1 MTKKQLTEEP
11 MTEDLTNETDERDTA
26 PVSNETPETG
36 EQERHLE
43 KMSLPDAPAE
53 PADEG
58 VTGEDVTVDTSYVE
72 DEAEDATEGVTTT
85 DTPEDDAETFP
96 REYVEKL
103 RKEAA
108 DARVKAKRADD
119 LAARLHTALVAAT
132 GRLADPSDLP
142 FDDAHLEDADALN
155 AAVDALLARKPH
167 LASRR
172 PVGSIGQ
179 GATSPADRV
188 SLAGILRHN
197 AI

>member
-1 MTKKQLTEEP
+1 MTEEL
-11 MTEDLTNETDERDTA
+11 MTETDERDIRGDRNL
-26 PVSNETPETG
+26 SPELA
-36 EQERHLE
+36 LE
-43 KMSLPDAPAE
+43 D
-53 PADEG
+53 
-58 VTGEDVTVDTSYVE
+58 
-72 DEAEDATEGVTTT
+72 VTTT
-85 DTPEDDAETFP
+85 DAPDDERTEDVATTDALEDDAETFP

-103 RKEAA
+103 RKENA

-132 GRLADPSDLP
+132 GRLADPSDLE

-179 GATSPADRV
+179 GATTPADSV

-197 AI
+197 AH

>member
-1 MTKKQLTEEP
+1 MTDTAAENEIV
-11 MTEDLTNETDERDTA
+11 ETDE
-26 PVSNETPETG
+26 
-36 EQERHLE
+36 QHLG
-43 KMSLPDAPAE
+43 PDAPAE
-53 PADEG
+53 PADEQT
-58 VTGEDVTVDTSYVE
+58 VDDDTSSPHAGED
-72 DEAEDATEGVTTT
+72 
-85 DTPEDDAETFP
+85 TFP
-96 REYVEKL
+96 RAYVDKL

>member
-1 MTKKQLTEEP
+1 MTKKQLTEETV
-11 MTEDLTNETDERDTA
+11 TEELTNEGGSLGPTGPNGRDEELMTETDERDTA
-26 PVSNETPETG
+26 PGSFGPPETAPG
-36 EQERHLE
+36 GVTASDTTEDVATT
-43 KMSLPDAPAE
+43 DAPD
-53 PADEG
+53 DER
-58 VTGEDVTVDTSYVE
+58 VDVDGS
-72 DEAEDATEGVTTT
+72 DD
-85 DTPEDDAETFP
+85 PSDAETFP

-119 LAARLHTALVAAT
+119 LAERLHTALVAAT

-155 AAVDALLARKPH
+155 AAVDELLARKPH

-179 GATSPADRV
+179 GATSAADSV

-197 AI
+197 AF

>member
-1 MTKKQLTEEP
+1 MTEEL
-11 MTEDLTNETDERDTA
+11 TIENDTNEQDVHNVDTTGDEEGTQNARTPEGVATTDAPEDER
-26 PVSNETPETG
+26 G
-36 EQERHLE
+36 
-43 KMSLPDAPAE
+43 
-53 PADEG
+53 
-58 VTGEDVTVDTSYVE
+58 DVDGSY
-72 DEAEDATEGVTTT
+72 DPSGD
-85 DTPEDDAETFP
+85 ETFP

-103 RKEAA
+103 RKENA

-132 GRLADPSDLP
+132 GRLADPSDLE
-142 FDDAHLEDADALN
+142 FDDAHLDDPNALN

-179 GATSPADRV
+179 GATTPADSV

-197 AI
+197 AH

>member
-1 MTKKQLTEEP
+1 MTEEL
-11 MTEDLTNETDERDTA
+11 MTETDERDTA
-26 PVSNETPETG
+26 HVSNETPETAD
-36 EQERHLE
+36 ERKARDPKYLGRHQAE
-43 KMSLPDAPAE
+43 GDAP
-53 PADEG
+53 
-58 VTGEDVTVDTSYVE
+58 EDV
-72 DEAEDATEGVTTT
+72 ATT
-85 DTPEDDAETFP
+85 DAPEDDAETFP

-103 RKEAA
+103 RKENA

-179 GATSPADRV
+179 GATAPADSV

-197 AI
+197 AR

>member
-11 MTEDLTNETDERDTA
+11 MTEDLTTETDT
-26 PVSNETPETG
+26 NE
-36 EQERHLE
+36 Q
-43 KMSLPDAPAE
+43 
-53 PADEG
+53 
-58 VTGEDVTVDTSYVE
+58 DVHNVDT
-72 DEAEDATEGVTTT
+72 TEGVTTSDTTEDVATT
-85 DTPEDDAETFP
+85 DAPEDVEGGDVDGSDDPSDAETFP

-155 AAVDALLARKPH
+155 AAVDELLARKPH

-179 GATSPADRV
+179 GATSPADSV

-197 AI
+197 AF

>member
-1 MTKKQLTEEP
+1 MTKKQLTEETVTEEL
-11 MTEDLTNETDERDTA
+11 MTETDERDTA
-26 PVSNETPETG
+26 GVGNPTPET
-36 EQERHLE
+36 
-43 KMSLPDAPAE
+43 
-53 PADEG
+53 
-58 VTGEDVTVDTSYVE
+58 VT
-72 DEAEDATEGVTTT
+72 EDATEDAT
-85 DTPEDDAETFP
+85 EDDAETFP

-155 AAVDALLARKPH
+155 AAVDELLARKPH

-172 PVGSIGQ
+172 PVGAIGQ
-179 GATSPADRV
+179 GATSPADSV

-197 AI
+197 AF

>member
-1 MTKKQLTEEP
+1 MTKLTEETV
-11 MTEDLTNETDERDTA
+11 TEELTNETDERDTA
-26 PVSNETPETG
+26 GEQICSPET
-36 EQERHLE
+36 
-43 KMSLPDAPAE
+43 
-53 PADEG
+53 ADEG
-58 VTGEDVTVDTSYVE
+58 VGSSDTLEDD
-72 DEAEDATEGVTTT
+72 AEDTTGG
-85 DTPEDDAETFP
+85 DAETFP

-142 FDDAHLEDADALN
+142 FDDSHLEDAYALN

-179 GATSPADRV
+179 GATAPADSV

-197 AI
+197 AQ

>member
-1 MTKKQLTEEP
+1 MTKKQLTEETVTEEL
-11 MTEDLTNETDERDTA
+11 MTEPDERDTA
-26 PVSNETPETG
+26 PVSNETPET
-36 EQERHLE
+36 
-43 KMSLPDAPAE
+43 
-53 PADEG
+53 
-58 VTGEDVTVDTSYVE
+58 
-72 DEAEDATEGVTTT
+72 ATEGVTTT
-85 DTPEDDAETFP
+85 DTLEDERAEGGDDPTEDTTEDTTEDDADAEAETFP